1 MYHIL
6 GSSTGVCIIP
16 SGKNSHE
23 YPAVHG
29 NLHLID
35 ISFDNLTLTGS
46 NGGIDRWN
54 DRTGELA

>member
-1 MYHIL
+1 
-6 GSSTGVCIIP
+6 VCIIP
-16 SGKNSHE
+16 SGKNTHE